1 MKSEVKIKSTGASK
15 EVVFDFAHMKSEVK
29 IKSTGASKEV
39 VFDFAGRPMLDI
51 EC

>member
-1 MKSEVKIKSTGASK
+1 MKSEVKTKSTGASK

-29 IKSTGASKEV
+29 RKSTSTIKEV
-39 VFDFAGRPMLDI
+39 GFDFAGRPMLDI